1 MSEFNGEGLEFSPV
15 FLRLSDKLRD
25 MGSRRSMAA
34 PLDHSLDVFFFPLE
48 NCGHR
53 SVCKI
58 PNPPVHAIFSSFL
71 LGVIPEIHTLDN
83 PFNDQLE
90 SRFSHGISPGVLL
103 QHL

>member
-1 MSEFNGEGLEFSPV
+1 MSEFNGEGLEFSSV
-15 FLRLSDKLRD
+15 LLRLSDKLSD

-48 NCGHR
+48 NYSHR

-71 LGVIPEIHTLDN
+71 LGVIPEVHPLDN
-83 PFNDQLE
+83 PFHDQLD
-90 SRFSHGISPGVLL
+90 SRFSHRNSPGVLL